1 MPKIHRAA
9 PNVGKTAELVPRH
22 AHPQSLKRPHG
33 ASHSIVQARSVTIPS
48 KKLAQEGR
56 DESQGNAHSGL
67 AVSEV
72 ASKDVETDLGNKRP
86 AQPHMLVTVID
97 SPQQDVK
104 RAAKYLDSYD
114 FLNPANPA
122 GDLTLADVPT
132 MRMDRHKSV
141 ARAMAKLE
149 HAEKAARP
157 KWEDSGLAVRASA
170 MLAGRVIPQGHQQK
184 LVELPADMRG
194 GLHIGKVF
202 ERGQARRGVTF
213 RDNNIGAPSR
223 ESSLDW
229 QVKQAEER
237 VTRAETEEQEA
248 AQERHVESRK
258 AKFAEQKATQ
268 LAQEAQRRLQKMVE
282 AEGKMAVPT
291 TKDHTESILPQ
302 DKSMPSSA
310 KIAGISASRQQGD
323 PASSGP
329 RYVWPAPETAAAGAR
344 QVHGVPQVIGNGNEA
359 VGGPIQSKLAHEI
372 AHDLN
377 MLRGLASSR
386 AKSDISKDTKAALQ
400 DLHQMSQSEK
410 ALLDPP
416 PLKFA
421 VKIPVGG
428 LPGRQ
433 MEVHLPDGRTQ
444 MVIIPTGV
452 SPGQMLEVDAPRPL
466 PP

>member
-1 MPKIHRAA
+1 M
-9 PNVGKTAELVPRH
+9 
-22 AHPQSLKRPHG
+22 
-33 ASHSIVQARSVTIPS
+33 IPS
-48 KKLAQEGR
+48 KKVAQEGR
-56 DESQGNAHSGL
+56 EESQGNAHSGL

-72 ASKDVETDLGNKRP
+72 ASKDDGTILHDKRP
-86 AQPHMLVTVID
+86 AQPHTPVTVID

-104 RAAKYLDSYD
+104 RAAKYLDSYN

-122 GDLTLADVPT
+122 GDLTLADVPV

-141 ARAMAKLE
+141 AQAMAKLE

-157 KWEDSGLAVRASA
+157 KWEDSGLAVKASA
-170 MLAGRVIPQGHQQK
+170 ILAGRVIPQGHQQK

-202 ERGQARRGVTF
+202 ERGQARRSVTF

-229 QVKQAEER
+229 RVKQAEER
-237 VTRAETEEQEA
+237 VKRAETEEQEA
-248 AQERHVESRK
+248 ASERHVESRK
-258 AKFAEQKATQ
+258 AKLAEQKATQ
-268 LAQEAQRRLQKMVE
+268 LAHEAQRRLQKMVA
-282 AEGKMAVPT
+282 AEGKIAVPT
-291 TKDHTESILPQ
+291 HKVHTGIVNQAHTGSVILPQ
-302 DKSMPSSA
+302 DRSMPSNA

-344 QVHGVPQVIGNGNEA
+344 QVDGVPQVIGKGNEA

-386 AKSDISKDTKAALQ
+386 ATNDINKDTKAALQ

-444 MVIIPTGV
+444 MVIIPKGV